1 MKVGDLIKLRDGTA
15 CLIIKLSWSA
25 SQKLPYF
32 TIHTGEHFF
41 PDCQHIEG
49 WEVISESR

>member
-1 MKVGDLIKLRDGTA
+1 MKVGDLIKLRDGTIG
-15 CLIIKLSWSA
+15 LIIKMASSA
-25 SQKLPYF
+25 SQNLPYF

-49 WEVISESR
+49 WKKVEEV